1 MPGREAGLAAADR
14 PAGTGRLVPAPPLRE
29 APLERLAAER
39 LVLAERPEVEERLER
54 LVAVLLRRV
63 VVTAEERR
71 VVEERLVL
79 AGRAFA
85 AGVGVA
91 AAFTGVAGVA
101 WVAAGLLAAAA
112 TGAAAA
118 GVGVA
123 AAAVGG
129 AAGAA
134 GAGLVPEGVLELAMG
149 GAGGGGA
156 EGSGT
161 TERQVPGITHPAP
174 RNQ

>member
-91 AAFTGVAGVA
+91 AAFTGVPG
-101 WVAAGLLAAAA
+101 VAAGLLAAAA

>member
-101 WVAAGLLAAAA
+101 AGLLAAAA

-134 GAGLVPEGVLELAMG
+134 GTGLVPEGVLELAMG

>member
-101 WVAAGLLAAAA
+101 AGLLAAAA

>member
-1 MPGREAGLAAADR
+1 MPGREAGLTAADR

-101 WVAAGLLAAAA
+101 AGLLAAAA

>member
-101 WVAAGLLAAAA
+101 AGSLAAAA

>member
-1 MPGREAGLAAADR
+1 MPGREAGLAAAER

-39 LVLAERPEVEERLER
+39 LVLAERPEVEER

-101 WVAAGLLAAAA
+101 AGLLTAAA

>member
-1 MPGREAGLAAADR
+1 MPGREAGLAAAER
-14 PAGTGRLVPAPPLRE
+14 PAGTGRLVPPPPLRE

-39 LVLAERPEVEERLER
+39 LVLAERPEVEER

-101 WVAAGLLAAAA
+101 AGLLTAAA

>member
-101 WVAAGLLAAAA
+101 ADLLAAAA